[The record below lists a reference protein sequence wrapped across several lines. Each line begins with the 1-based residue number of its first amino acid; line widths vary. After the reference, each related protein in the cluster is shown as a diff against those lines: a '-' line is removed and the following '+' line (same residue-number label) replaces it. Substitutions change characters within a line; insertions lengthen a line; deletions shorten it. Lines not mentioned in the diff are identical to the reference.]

1 MYIYLAD
8 FEDGYEKKAFS
19 SLKKACEWA
28 KAKLQKTRENSCDE
42 TDESHII
49 RTEWGMTLQ
58 IKNQDGQ
65 ITAFTVE
72 ITKMKVE

>member
-1 MYIYLAD
+1 MNIYLVD
-8 FEDGYEKKAFS
+8 FEDGYEKKVFS

-28 KAKLQKTRENSCDE
+28 KARLQKAREEYCEE

-58 IKNQDGQ
+58 VKKQDGQ
-65 ITAFTVE
+65 VVAFTVE